1 MNSEGVVQSLLNRVD
16 ACESSVGAWAWLDR
30 NLALQRAR
38 ELDANPVRGILHGLP
53 IGIKDVIDTAD
64 MPTEYNS
71 PIYAGY
77 RPTKDAEVVSR
88 LRAAG
93 AIVLGK
99 TVTTEFAFMAP
110 GRTRNPHNLACT
122 PGGSSS
128 GSAAAVAAGMVP
140 VALTTQT
147 GGSTIRPAA
156 FCGVIG
162 YKPAFNRYPTA
173 GLKYLAPSLDTIGLH
188 AQNLDDLAHVSAVLA
203 GDEPTT
209 MPLAPTMPPRLALV
223 RTHHDHLAEPHA
235 MQRLER
241 VAEVLAAAGAQ
252 VRELKLPALFADID
266 PLHRVIMAAE
276 VAQSF
281 NTEWLGERNRLSP
294 ELLDFIEQGR
304 RHSVSAVA
312 DARVRV
318 QSGKDRYQAML
329 LDRELLLTLPAPGE
343 APVGLTS
350 TGNASFNRLW
360 TLLGLACIT
369 LPAGRGVRGL
379 PLGVQLV
386 GGGRSD
392 ARSEQTFIANAR
404 WCQAAL
410 ASI

>member
-1 MNSEGVVQSLLNRVD
+1 
-16 ACESSVGAWAWLDR
+16 
-30 NLALQRAR
+30 
-38 ELDANPVRGILHGLP
+38 
-53 IGIKDVIDTAD
+53 
-64 MPTEYNS
+64 
-71 PIYAGY
+71 
-77 RPTKDAEVVSR
+77 
-88 LRAAG
+88 
-93 AIVLGK
+93 
-99 TVTTEFAFMAP
+99 
-110 GRTRNPHNLACT
+110 
-122 PGGSSS
+122 
-128 GSAAAVAAGMVP
+128 
-140 VALTTQT
+140 
-147 GGSTIRPAA
+147 
-156 FCGVIG
+156 
-162 YKPAFNRYPTA
+162 
-173 GLKYLAPSLDTIGLH
+173 
-188 AQNLDDLAHVSAVLA
+188 
-203 GDEPTT
+203 
-209 MPLAPTMPPRLALV
+209 
-223 RTHHDHLAEPHA
+223 
-235 MQRLER
+235 MQRLEH
-241 VAEVLAAAGAQ
+241 VSEVLAAAGAQ

-266 PLHRVIMAAE
+266 PLHRVIMSAE

-318 QSGKDRYQAML
+318 QSGKDLYQVML
-329 LDRELLLTLPAPGE
+329 LDGELLLTLPAPGE